1 MQNRFKVLPLLLI
14 TLLLVLSAAV
24 FADTAYDEAVDG
36 DLADDRLAPTL
47 LPFTAGSNTVTATTV
62 GGDRDYFTIQIPA
75 GLQLDAL
82 ILDAFLSDD
91 DLSFIAM
98 QGGTPFTEPPSG
110 TEVANLLGY
119 GHFGTGNDQV
129 GTDILDDLA
138 AGPGAIGFVAPLPA
152 GDYSFWVQELSA
164 VPVTYGL
171 DFQVSQAVYDEAA
184 DGDLSDDREMPTPI
198 TLTPGSNLVSATSVA
213 GDLEYFTT
221 TIPFGYQLAAVYLT
235 AYTSTDDT
243 AFIAV
248 QDGNSFT
255 EAPTGTNVANL
266 LGYTHFGPSLDHV
279 STDILD
285 DMAAGNGAIGFT
297 PPLVARQ
304 YTFWSQQ
311 TGPAETS
318 YTFNFVV
325 TESDLTHSFLPLILQ
340 E

>member
-14 TLLLVLSAAV
+14 TLLLTISAVV
-24 FADTAYDEAVDG
+24 FADTEYDEAVDG
-36 DLADDRLAPTL
+36 DLSDDRLAPTL
-47 LPFTAGSNTVTATTV
+47 LAFTEGSNTLTATTV

-82 ILDAFLSDD
+82 FLDAFVSDD

-98 QGGTPFTEPPSG
+98 QGGTPFTEPPTG
-110 TEVANLLGY
+110 TDVANLLGY

-164 VPVTYGL
+164 VPVTYKL
-171 DFQVSQAVYDEAA
+171 NFQVSQAVYDEAV
-184 DGDLSDDREMPTPI
+184 DGDLSGDWEMPTPI
-198 TLTPGSNLVSATSVA
+198 TLAVGSNLVSAISVA

-221 TIPFGYQLAAVYLT
+221 AVPFGHQLKAVYLT
-235 AYTSTDDT
+235 AYASTDDT

-248 QDGNSFT
+248 QKGTNFT
-255 EAPTGTNVANL
+255 EPPTGTNVANL
-266 LGYTHFGPSLDHV
+266 LGYTHFGPSLAHV
-279 STDILD
+279 GTDILD
-285 DMAAGNGAIGFT
+285 DIAAGNGAIGFT
-297 PPLVARQ
+297 PPLGAGA

-311 TGPAETS
+311 TGPAETN

-325 TESDLTHSFLPLILQ
+325 TESELTYVFLPLITR
-340 E
+340 